1 MRHFKCRK
9 CGISPRH
16 GSYENQS
23 KLCFIVNN
31 KEDDD
36 REIPI
41 LSDEEAEMLKMGNRT
56 FSEYSRC
63 VQKNKIEDGQKT
75 EQTSLVRI
83 ISRIST

>member
-1 MRHFKCRK
+1 M
-9 CGISPRH
+9 GLW
-16 GSYENQS
+16 SYENQS

-56 FSEYSRC
+56 FSEYRQI
-63 VQKNKIEDGQKT
+63 QKNKIEDGKKT
-75 EQTSLVRI
+75 EQTDLVNYI
-83 ISRIST
+83 